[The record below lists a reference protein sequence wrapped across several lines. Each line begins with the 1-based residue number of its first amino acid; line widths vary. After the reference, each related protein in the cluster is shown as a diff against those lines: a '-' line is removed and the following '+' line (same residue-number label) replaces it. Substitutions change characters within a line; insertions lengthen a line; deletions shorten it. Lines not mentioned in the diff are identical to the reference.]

1 MNRKKGIMNLYG
13 RNNMVMMLSDKIY
26 GSLGSRT
33 TYVTHNAKGKPPL
46 VLHNTLQDSVVGIE
60 MQGWT
65 EQVSTTGA
73 QLFDKTGIVLTG
85 TIITYTPVNV
95 GDGEFTLST
104 DYIAN
109 NRSDIFFLSGNVNS
123 GASSANNGV
132 DSENNRTVTSEN
144 GYVTVALRLNSDGV
158 TSPLDYQ
165 IMLNSGSKAK
175 PYEPYTGGK
184 PSPSP
189 EYPQPITSAGKYNE
203 ETQKYEYQVKLTGK
217 NLWNAEEAAETSKW
231 VASTS
236 QNGYYDFAIE
246 VKPGEKVT
254 FSFPEKLPLG
264 KGFYAGIVTSE
275 NGSIIKWL
283 YHDLSEYLTVQQAT
297 VTAITDK
304 IWIRCNQEGILK
316 FVSGNPYFQVEYGG
330 ERTGYQ
336 AYKEQTVTL
345 TSDRP
350 LTKWDK
356 LEKRNGQ
363 WGWVYKSGRYTVTGE
378 EFFAS
383 SAADYHGE
391 QTSDAWLL
399 VDDMLSKVWIPSDGP
414 GGYCEKLSWSQV
426 IWAKDGSVG
435 FTYNVKQIH
444 IRLNNADVGITSED
458 TLIDIANKIKEYVGQ
473 QYQEGNP
480 FVFWYE
486 TTEETFVPLS
496 ASEQELMNALYTF
509 RPTTV
514 LSNDQDCV
522 MKITYK
528 ASE

>member
-184 PSPSP
+184 PSPNP
-189 EYPQPITSAGKYNE
+189 DYPQEITSAGKYDE
-203 ETQKYEYQVKLTGK
+203 GTGKYQYEVKLTGK
-217 NLWNAEEAAETSKW
+217 NLFNPAKLTGGEIVEYNGIQCYKYRDNLINFTYKDKFLENTQYCFNVICLVSEGNEEK
-231 VASTS
+231 STNIKIWYTDGTTTIKTIFHN
-236 QNGYYDFAIE
+236 QLAN
-246 VKPGEKVT
+246 
-254 FSFPEKLPLG
+254 
-264 KGFYAGIVTSE
+264 IVSSA
-275 NGSIIKWL
+275 NK
-283 YHDLSEYLTVQQAT
+283 TV
-297 VTAITDK
+297 DK
-304 IWIRCNQEGILK
+304 ITGNENWAVTRYINLSITTLGIGTEP
-316 FVSGNPYFQVEYGG
+316 VQYEP
-330 ERTGYQ
+330 
-336 AYKEQTVTL
+336 YKEQTVLL
-345 TSDRP
+345 TTDRP

-363 WGWVYKSGRYTVTGE
+363 WGWVYKSMEITLDGSWEWSVYDLYEG
-378 EFFAS
+378 FF
-383 SAADYHGE
+383 
-391 QTSDAWLL
+391 
-399 VDDMLSKVWIPSDGP
+399 V
-414 GGYCEKLSWSQV
+414 GYVFDTPRTMAEGFCESFICEKAQYTGKDATLWLGVNNYSVYAIRIPQYNEELPDSGLQDWKDWLSENP
-426 IWAKDGSVG
+426 ITIL
-435 FTYNVKQIH
+435 TY
-444 IRLNNADVGITSED
+444 AD
-458 TLIDIANKIKEYVGQ
+458 
-473 QYQEGNP
+473 
-480 FVFWYE
+480 
-486 TTEETFVPLS
+486 EETFVPLS
-496 ASEQELMNALYTF
+496 APEQELMNALYTF

>member
-1 MNRKKGIMNLYG
+1 M
-13 RNNMVMMLSDKIY
+13 
-26 GSLGSRT
+26 
-33 TYVTHNAKGKPPL
+33 
-46 VLHNTLQDSVVGIE
+46 
-60 MQGWT
+60 
-65 EQVSTTGA
+65 
-73 QLFDKTGIVLTG
+73 LTG

-123 GASSANNGV
+123 GASSVNNGV

-236 QNGYYDFAIE
+236 QNGYCDFAIE

-254 FSFPEKLPLG
+254 FSFPEKLQLG

-283 YHDLSEYLTVQQAT
+283 YHNTAEYLIVQQAT
-297 VTAITDK
+297 LTAITDK
-304 IWIRCNQEGILK
+304 IWIRCNRGGILK

-350 LTKWDK
+350 LTKWGK

-363 WGWVYKSGRYTVTGE
+363 WGWVYKSMEIT
-378 EFFAS
+378 
-383 SAADYHGE
+383 
-391 QTSDAWLL
+391 L
-399 VDDMLSKVWIPSDGP
+399 
-414 GGYCEKLSWSQV
+414 
-426 IWAKDGSVG
+426 DGSEEWGVYAAYEG
-435 FTYNVKQIH
+435 FSVVHIFDTLRLRAEGFCESFICETAQYNVGK
-444 IRLNNADVGITSED
+444 
-458 TLIDIANKIKEYVGQ
+458 YVGLWLGANNYNVYAIRVP
-473 QYQEGNP
+473 QYNEELTDSGLQDWKDWLSENP
-480 FVFWYE
+480 ITILTYAD
-486 TTEETFVPLS
+486 EETFAPLS
-496 ASEQELMNALYTF
+496 ESEQEAMNALRTYY
-509 RPTTV
+509 PTTM
-514 LSNDQDCV
+514 LDNDQGCD
-522 MKITYK
+522 MALTYIADTK
-528 ASE
+528 AYIDNKVSAIQAAIVNTI